1 MKRRDV
7 YLDTLRTIAIISIV
21 MNHAVMMGYHGSL
34 HSY

>member
-7 YLDTLRTIAIISIV
+7 YLDTLRAIAIISIV
-21 MNHAVMMGYHGSL
+21 MDHAVMMGYHGSV